1 MTTST
6 KSRDA
11 RLIEVEAIIV
21 AYAMSRL
28 NDVFLTR
35 FRFKSWRSAFT
46 TAGAVL
52 GVAPTSMKN
61 LRDEF
66 DPLHGFRKGW
76 HQRPLRPN
84 RQRVLSEFCEVSDD
98 ALLEVV
104 GRLLVRD
111 QEAAA
116 EIVRPLAFAKERVEN
131 VAERL
136 RTGRLAEE
144 FFMEHSQTICGVPTK
159 SLRDRRHDAAG
170 YDFGIIDSPRIA
182 IEVKGLKARTGPV
195 LFTDLEWR
203 TARERTDD
211 YWLIVVGELGKTP
224 KARMWRNPPGLLQ
237 VRSSLRRTTTVSWQ
251 AIVSVA

>member
-1 MTTST
+1 MTTSR

-28 NDVFLTR
+28 NHVFLAR
-35 FRFKSWRSAFT
+35 FRFKTWRSAFAT
-46 TAGAVL
+46 TGDVL

-66 DPLHGFRKGW
+66 DPLHGIRKGW

-98 ALLEVV
+98 AILEVV
-104 GRLLVRD
+104 GRLLDRD
-111 QEAAA
+111 LEATA
-116 EIVRPLAFAKERVEN
+116 EIVQPLAFAKDRVEN
-131 VAERL
+131 VAERI

-144 FFMEHSQTICGVPTK
+144 YFLEHSQIICGVPAK
-159 SLRDRRHDAAG
+159 SLRDGRHDAAG
-170 YDFGIIDSPRIA
+170 YDFGVVDRPGIA
-182 IEVKGLKARTGPV
+182 IEVKGLKVCSGAV

-203 TARERTDD
+203 TARARSEN
-211 YWLIVVGELGKTP
+211 YWLVVVGGLATMP
-224 KARMWRNPPGLLQ
+224 KARLWRNPYELLDA
-237 VRSSLRRTTTVSWQ
+237 RSSLRRTTTVSWR
-251 AIVSVA
+251 ATVSVA